1 MSSSGTPMPG
11 LEKQRL
17 LERVAKDGPNALCYA

>member
-1 MSSSGTPMPG
+1 MPG

-17 LERVAKDGPNALCYA
+17 LERVAQNGRALQYAV